1 MVLGGVSVFAN
12 LEVQAVE
19 PVVQSG
25 EEVDSL
31 AAWVSV
37 YSNWR
42 TALAPTIWNVPSRFI
57 ARSKEK
63 FSVISIRKWFQVS
76 MACGLALA
84 CLFAAGC
91 KSKLMGPPMGPV
103 QVSVIKLQPQ
113 QLQLS
118 TELPGRI
125 TAYLTAEIRPQVNGI
140 VLKRLFQEG
149 ALVHAGQILYQID
162 PSSYQASLA
171 QARANL
177 ASAEANLPSLQ
188 AKADRY
194 RDLAAIHAVG
204 QQDYEDAVASLKQAQ
219 ATVESDKAAVESAR
233 INLAYTPITAPI
245 TGRIG
250 KSSVTVG
257 GLVSSYQTTVLA
269 TVQQIEPVYVDVVQA
284 NADLLRL
291 RTRLANGQL
300 KSSGAQENKVKL
312 YLEDGSLYPIEGK
325 LDFRDVTVDTTTG
338 SVTVRMTFA
347 NPKQILLPGMY
358 VRAVVQEGIRPDAL
372 LLPQQAVSRDP
383 KGLPFVWVIGADGKA
398 DRRMIEVDRA
408 IGSQW
413 LVNKGVSASE
423 QVVMEGGDRLKVG
436 MQVLFVPYKT
446 DAAASGTVMVPQ
458 AASGK

>member
-1 MVLGGVSVFAN
+1 
-12 LEVQAVE
+12 
-19 PVVQSG
+19 
-25 EEVDSL
+25 
-31 AAWVSV
+31 
-37 YSNWR
+37 
-42 TALAPTIWNVPSRFI
+42 
-57 ARSKEK
+57 
-63 FSVISIRKWFQVS
+63 
-76 MACGLALA
+76 
-84 CLFAAGC
+84 
-91 KSKLMGPPMGPV
+91 MGPV
-103 QVSVIKLQPQ
+103 QVSVIKLQPRS
-113 QLQLS
+113 LQLS
-118 TELPGRI
+118 TELPGRT

-140 VLKRLFQEG
+140 IQKRLFQEG
-149 ALVHAGQILYQID
+149 AMVQAGQVLYQID
-162 PSSYQASLA
+162 PASYQASLA
-171 QARANL
+171 QAKANL

-204 QQDYEDAVASLKQAQ
+204 QQDYDDAVAALKQAQ

-233 INLAYTPITAPI
+233 INLDYTPITSPI

-269 TVQQIEPVYVDVVQA
+269 TVQQLEPVYVDVVQA

-291 RTRLANGQL
+291 RARLANGQL
-300 KSSGAQENKVKL
+300 KSSGAQGNKVKL

-325 LDFRDVTVDTTTG
+325 LEFRDVTVDTTTG
-338 SVTVRMTFA
+338 SVTVRITFA

-358 VRAVVQEGIRPDAL
+358 VRAVVEEGIRPDAL

-408 IGSQW
+408 IGNQW
-413 LVNKGVSASE
+413 LVSKGVSASE
-423 QVVMEGGDRLKVG
+423 QVVMEGGDQLKAG
-436 MQVLFVPYKT
+436 MQVQAAPYKGDT
-446 DAAASGTVMVPQ
+446 TAPGTATAPQ